1 MLPRSMG
8 LPAVDRNG
16 LWEAKRYYGAK
27 VRGYWNSIQADAPKA
42 PQENRGKNM
51 AEQQEQGEQEL
62 TQGGTP
68 LSPEAMIEEKRKADE
83 LLERRLSRLEEA
95 AGLSRLT

>member
-1 MLPRSMG
+1 
-8 LPAVDRNG
+8 
-16 LWEAKRYYGAK
+16 
-27 VRGYWNSIQADAPKA
+27 
-42 PQENRGKNM
+42 M
-51 AEQQEQGEQEL
+51 AEQQDRVGGEA
-62 TQGGTP
+62 TQDDAP